1 MLNMIRRS
9 RALLLLSLGWVP
21 DSEASLRVD
30 LIAQAATF
38 SRMHRGL
45 YADAQAAGAS
55 FYDSPTLVEYRYN
68 FDPMVNALIS
78 SNLTT
83 SLLPL
88 GLEFSDNAGSLA
100 ATPLVNI
107 TNNLPSYKFMATN
120 GNPVGALHDALNASV
135 MQWWSAAAGAENEVL
150 NVSLVVF
157 VAMASVVAGLTLLV
171 VTPALVLVDRSR
183 NEYLE
188 PFLESESDV
197 TLQRRSANS
206 SPFPPRAVPEAV
218 VSRLLSRTDTR
229 LRKLEASIAEI
240 GDDDDDDDA
249 RSQGN
254 TAEVEAEEGTAT
266 GIAEAE
272 DDLDENGD
280 VDLLSAEQVLCAVA
294 AVPCKRLAR
303 LLE

>member
-1 MLNMIRRS
+1 MS
-9 RALLLLSLGWVP
+9 
-21 DSEASLRVD
+21 
-30 LIAQAATF
+30 
-38 SRMHRGL
+38 
-45 YADAQAAGAS
+45 
-55 FYDSPTLVEYRYN
+55 
-68 FDPMVNALIS
+68 
-78 SNLTT
+78 
-83 SLLPL
+83 
-88 GLEFSDNAGSLA
+88 
-100 ATPLVNI
+100 
-107 TNNLPSYKFMATN
+107 
-120 GNPVGALHDALNASV
+120 
-135 MQWWSAAAGAENEVL
+135 
-150 NVSLVVF
+150 
-157 VAMASVVAGLTLLV
+157 
-171 VTPALVLVDRSR
+171 
-183 NEYLE
+183 
-188 PFLESESDV
+188 
-197 TLQRRSANS
+197 
-206 SPFPPRAVPEAV
+206 PRAVPEAV